1 MAMNSISILAY
12 WQDYRDWI
20 LIYFDISLSDS
31 DWILSPVISALQ
43 DIIFLPIFSPYFLP
57 IFSTI
62 WLWLDPVISYLNNE
76 SVSWVRRSDSHII
89 AVDREVFISDQRFIS
104 SIQKLSNLWILKVNQ
119 QQISISNY
127 QIPIFWIFE

>member
-1 MAMNSISILAY
+1 MPELIAYLEMSATTTTTILDSFTRHYLFANIFN
-12 WQDYRDWI
+12 Q
-20 LIYFDISLSDS
+20 LFCQYFQ
-31 DWILSPVISALQ
+31 P
-43 DIIFLPIFSPYFLP
+43 IILPIFSPYFLP

-76 SVSWVRRSDSHII
+76 SVSWVRRADSHII

>member
-20 LIYFDISLSDS
+20 LIYFDISWSDS
-31 DWILSPVISALQ
+31 DWILSPVISALFFFYQ
-43 DIIFLPIFSPYFLP
+43 YFHLIFLP

-76 SVSWVRRSDSHII
+76 SVSWVRRADSHII